1 MNNYQV
7 YVNGKFVCEED
18 AKISFNDA
26 GFMYGDGIF
35 ETIRFDNKKLFSP
48 KQHIKR
54 LRSGLKSMSINLTND
69 DLFLINLLNK
79 MIEINPLNN
88 GLLRLMITRG
98 KIIGSP
104 WNFRGSP
111 NIYIKI
117 REISK
122 KPQCPVKVV
131 FFNEK
136 KYPIIRFNP
145 AIKSMNYI
153 GNMRAKNDAENF
165 DAYEPVFYKDNLI
178 TECAIRNI
186 FFIKNKEILTP
197 SLDLGVLPGVMRN
210 TIIEISKLIGYKVN
224 ECHIKYDD
232 INAMDE
238 AFISSTG
245 IGLLPVYWD
254 HWISN
259 YEITKKIK
267 KCLDDKISNL

>member
-1 MNNYQV
+1 MQNNMNNYQV
-7 YVNGKFVCEED
+7 YVNGKFVFEED

-35 ETIRFDNKKLFSP
+35 ETIRFDNKKMFSP

-79 MIEINPLNN
+79 MIKINPLNN

-165 DAYEPVFYKDNLI
+165 DAYEPVFYKDNL
-178 TECAIRNI
+178 
-186 FFIKNKEILTP
+186 
-197 SLDLGVLPGVMRN
+197 
-210 TIIEISKLIGYKVN
+210 
-224 ECHIKYDD
+224 
-232 INAMDE
+232 
-238 AFISSTG
+238 
-245 IGLLPVYWD
+245 
-254 HWISN
+254 
-259 YEITKKIK
+259 
-267 KCLDDKISNL
+267 